1 MLVVK
6 GWTEYEHTGHG
17 GQLADDIQTSV
28 TGTSTLTEVRPCFVS
43 VHHSGSNNNCHTQYR
58 TNFWTQVLIE
68 CIPFTFTTKPLF
80 TQKIFTHHSIMC
92 CELDHQGCPLVSCHC
107 LRLYKGHVLHEYN
120 IYFMLI
126 MYSRGKGDHHQVND
140 NDGTT
145 AVRRG
150 HRCGVYQSQACYTNR
165 STTMALGHPP
175 VHQVNDK
182 TDTSFLCS
190 S

>member
-1 MLVVK
+1 MNLHLPPGKASTTPQSSMSLKNFIMLVVK

-126 MYSRGKGDHHQVND
+126 MYLYD
-140 NDGTT
+140 
-145 AVRRG
+145 
-150 HRCGVYQSQACYTNR
+150 SQL
-165 STTMALGHPP
+165 LGEIWKAW
-175 VHQVNDK
+175 Q
-182 TDTSFLCS
+182 LS
-190 S
+190 SGLM